1 MTSKKPNNQ
10 KSFNYQTTRILKALV
25 PTTDWDLVRHYY
37 QNHTDPKIEAD
48 VIYTEKTFHS
58 FAKKWRK
65 QKFTTN
71 PKLLR
76 QALTESE
83 AMAGDPTLSRPMRY
97 FSLVTALN
105 TADTTAEKQISLIN
119 NRLRKAND
127 EIMFFAL
134 ELGKISKSEQKKLL
148 THPDLK
154 HFCYFLERLFAGA
167 KYQLTEAEEKIIN
180 LKSRQSYGRWVD
192 MTDKIISQ
200 RHLTWRSKK
209 VALPE
214 AIELVNLQTFTN
226 KPKLWHLIIAQMK
239 QIGEVSEHEFNAII
253 SDVRSEDELRGYE
266 KPYSATVLAYQD
278 EELAVER
285 LNKAVTGTGFKLSRK
300 FYRLKARYH
309 GVEKLEYSQR
319 NESAG
324 KSVNISFTQ
333 AVTICR
339 DVFYSVNHDYGTF
352 FDTMLENGQI
362 DVKPKSGK
370 TGGAFMSAQTGH
382 PINVMLN
389 HVNNFSSL
397 ETLAHEMGHA
407 IHAMRSNSQSPFYAN
422 HSIVTAETASTLFEN
437 LVFDAVFAQAP
448 DAEKAVLL
456 HDRILRDVSTI
467 QRQIAFFNAE
477 LEIHNTIYKQGDM
490 NNEELRACM
499 QKHLQS
505 YLGSAVE
512 VTPQDGYTYVY
523 VGHLRYGFYVYSY
536 AYGLMMST
544 IMANNYHLDKS
555 YAEKIDLFLSL
566 GESSLIK
573 DIYKKIGIDTTK
585 IDTFEKGLEK
595 LAADISLFEKIINKK
610 K

>member
-1 MTSKKPNNQ
+1 MTSKKPNKQ
-10 KSFNYQTTRILKALV
+10 KNFNYQTTQILSALTPV
-25 PTTDWDLVRHYY
+25 MNWDLVKHYY
-37 QNHTDPKIEAD
+37 LSHTDPQIEAD
-48 VIYTEKTFHS
+48 VTQTEKTFHA

-71 PKLLR
+71 PKLLK
-76 QALTESE
+76 QALTENE
-83 AMAGDPTLSRPMRY
+83 AMAGNPTFSRPMRY
-97 FSLVTALN
+97 FGLVTALN

-134 ELGKISKSEQKKLL
+134 ELGKISKSEQKNLL
-148 THPDLK
+148 AHPDLK
-154 HFCYFLERLFAGA
+154 HFRYYLERLFASA
-167 KYQLTEAEEKIIN
+167 KHQLTESEEKIIN

-200 RHLTWRSKK
+200 RHITWQGKK
-209 VALPE
+209 IALPE
-214 AIELVNLQTFTN
+214 AIELVNLQTFSN
-226 KPKLWHLIIAQMK
+226 KPKLWHLIINQMK
-239 QIGEVSEHEFNAII
+239 QIGEVAEHEFNAII

-278 EELAVER
+278 EEVALER
-285 LNKAVTGTGFKLSRK
+285 LLKAVTGTGFKLSHK
-300 FYRLKARYH
+300 FYKLKARYH

-339 DVFYSVNHDYGTF
+339 DVFYSVNRDYGTF

-362 DVKPKSGK
+362 DFMPKSGK
-370 TGGAFMSAQTGH
+370 TGGAFMSAQNGH

-389 HVNNFSSL
+389 HLNNFPSL

-407 IHAMRSNSQSPFYAN
+407 IHAMRSNSQSPFYSN

-437 LVFDAVFAQAP
+437 LVFDAVFAQAT

-477 LEIHNTIYKQGDM
+477 LEIHNTIYKQGGM
-490 NNEELRACM
+490 NNEDLRACM

-505 YLGSAVE
+505 YLGSAVN
-512 VTPQDGYTYVY
+512 VTSQDGYTYVY

-544 IMANNYHLDKS
+544 IMANNYRLDKR

-566 GESSLIK
+566 GESCLIK

-595 LAADISLFEKIINKK
+595 LAADISLFEKIVKK
-610 K
+610 RK